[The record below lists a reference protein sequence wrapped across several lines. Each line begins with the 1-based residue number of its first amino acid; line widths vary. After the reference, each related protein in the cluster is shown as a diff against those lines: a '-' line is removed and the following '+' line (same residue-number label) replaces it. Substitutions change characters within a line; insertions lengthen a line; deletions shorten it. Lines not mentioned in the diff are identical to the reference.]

1 MLYTKGNIMI
11 EYNKGDKLLLLGED
25 GIRYVNEVGDIIH
38 DVILVTVNNQRF
50 DIMSGK
56 RIGYPGSIIG
66 KIK

>member
-1 MLYTKGNIMI
+1 MI